1 MTRLLLAF
9 CLLFCGIWGF
19 AQVAPQA
26 TYVLFNNQ
34 NMDILDYRLAFSTNT
49 TQYYAYNFKPGGN
62 DQYILYSGS
71 GVNLDNLPNNTQNSR
86 DFKLTDDLTTGINNV
101 SRQLFIVV
109 QQQRGYVVSPI
120 TKVTKVTNSGKY
132 IFMNAF
138 NYSYVFDTDNISMGR
153 ELSTAGSGASVTLTS
168 FGYKNCKYQYSFK
181 RTPNVA
187 NAESAEF
194 DFVPGIGITSEKS
207 GRNATEM
214 QNNQVVLW
222 AINGLTLSD
231 YIGKECGNTTATT
244 PYTPPTPVPSPGN
257 VVPPIDPRIGDPA
270 TGNTQPTQTGTLI
283 YTSAISKYPAVNCGK
298 AAGVG
303 MHIVQPKETVNSIA
317 RFYGVTSAQILK
329 WNGIK
334 DANKISVCQELQV
347 AAPGGTVKKGLQ
359 PIIAVPATQANT
371 GVNVT
376 PPPAQPNNIP
386 PYTPVQPIGPT
397 AVPDLFGGGQQQG
410 PTYIAPQ
417 PTIQQSPTTPAPQT
431 VPNNNNNTTG
441 QFYSVKQG
449 EGLAAIA
456 RKFGYTEERLRNMNK
471 MPATGNVGL
480 QVGQKLKVSDCD
492 NGNYYTSPTETAL
505 PSQGGVPVFTQPV
518 GNNPTNLPT
527 GVYQPLPPV
536 NTGVGGTPVYTPVQ
550 SNYTP
555 PVITTPEPPK
565 TNTKRDPIGFK
576 DYFVKDSETIKDIA
590 RKQSMDAAEL
600 ALINGRDQNEKLAP
614 GTRIQLPIY

>member
-1 MTRLLLAF
+1 
-9 CLLFCGIWGF
+9 LFCGILGF

-49 TQYYAYNFKPGGN
+49 THYYAYNFKPGGN

-71 GVNLDNLPNNTQNSR
+71 GVNLDNLPQNTQNSR
-86 DFKLTDDLTTGINNV
+86 DFKLTDDLTTGVNNV
-101 SRQLFIVV
+101 SRQLFMVV
-109 QQQRGYVVSPI
+109 QQQRGYIVSPI
-120 TKVTKVTNSGKY
+120 TKITKVTNSGKY
-132 IFMNAF
+132 IFVNAF

-194 DFVPGIGITSEKS
+194 DFVPGIGIVSEKS

-231 YIGKECGNTTATT
+231 YIGKECGNTAAIT
-244 PYTPPTPVPSPGN
+244 PNTPPTAVPSPGN
-257 VVPPIDPRIGDPA
+257 VVPPIDPRVGDPA
-270 TGNTQPTQTGTLI
+270 TGNVQPAQTGNLI
-283 YTSAISKYPAVNCGK
+283 YTSAISKQPAVNCGK

-334 DANKISVCQELQV
+334 DANKISICQELQV
-347 AAPGGTVKKGLQ
+347 AAPGGTLKKGLQ
-359 PIIAVPATQANT
+359 PIIVVPANQVNT
-371 GVNVT
+371 GVKVT
-376 PPPAQPNNIP
+376 PPPTPPNNIP
-386 PYTPVQPIGPT
+386 PYTPVQPIGPSP
-397 AVPDLFGGGQQQG
+397 VPDLFGGGQQQG

-417 PTIQQSPTTPAPQT
+417 PMPQQPIATPTPE
-431 VPNNNNNTTG
+431 VPNNSTAG

-480 QVGQKLKVSDCD
+480 QVGQKLKISDCD
-492 NGNYYTSPTETAL
+492 NGSYYTSPTESAV
-505 PSQGGVPVFTQPV
+505 PSPGGVPVFTQPV
-518 GNNPTNLPT
+518 GNTPTNLPT

-536 NTGVGGTPVYTPVQ
+536 NTGAGGTPAYTPVPA
-550 SNYTP
+550 NYTP

-565 TNTKRDPIGFK
+565 TNNKRDPIGFK